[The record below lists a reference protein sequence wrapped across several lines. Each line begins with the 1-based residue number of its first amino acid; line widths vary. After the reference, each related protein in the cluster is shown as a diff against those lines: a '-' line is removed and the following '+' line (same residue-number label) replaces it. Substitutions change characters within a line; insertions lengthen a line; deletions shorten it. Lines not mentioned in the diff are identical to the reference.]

1 MIIMQRTRLETAGVG
16 ASGLVLITLC
26 ALALAVS
33 GCSTALHVDSAFPR
47 PVVASLP
54 IDVGVYYDESVRQYT
69 FEKVAD
75 ANSVAWSIEI
85 GPAHVR
91 FFNQLFQPVFD
102 NLVHVD
108 SLRSGS
114 SARPVSVVM
123 KPSIEEY
130 TLQTP
135 GDTATEFYVV
145 EIRYKLS
152 FYTPSGDFIQ
162 GWSFSGQGRSR
173 SELFNTDES
182 VHKAT
187 VAAMRDAAAWLVIEL
202 TKHPDIYTQIQAQ
215 QSDDG
220 NSPEDHE
227 S

>member
-1 MIIMQRTRLETAGVG
+1 MITMQTARLETASVR
-16 ASGLVLITLC
+16 ASGLGVITLC
-26 ALALAVS
+26 ALTLAVCA
-33 GCSTALHVDSAFPR
+33 CSTAVHVDSTFPR

-54 IDVGVYYDESVRQYT
+54 IDVGVYYDESLRQYA
-69 FEKVAD
+69 FAKAAD
-75 ANSVAWSIEI
+75 ANSVAWNIEI

-91 FFNQLFQPVFD
+91 FFDQLFRPVFD

-108 SLRSGS
+108 SLQSGS
-114 SARPVSVVM
+114 SVRPVSVVM
-123 KPSIEEY
+123 KPSIDEY

-135 GDTATEFYVV
+135 GDTTTEFYVV
-145 EIRYKLS
+145 EIRYKLA

-202 TKHPDIYTQIQAQ
+202 TKHPDFHTQIQAQ

-220 NSPEDHE
+220 NSLEDHE